1 MSGMTGRYTRVC
13 TLRPSTRC
21 LMTAVLLPTALALG
35 CGEIPRALA
44 EIESLQDRTRAL
56 LEQRVEEAAADAA
69 AAETAL
75 AEAQTAHQSAP
86 GRDYVYGGEPTPE
99 DLEKQRLRDVLQEA
113 RTTRN
118 DAVNFSNRV
127 KRYLDDARTRH
138 SNRLRRLRNAYEDDT
153 WELIRTDV
161 SPRSIVLNARQQ
173 AERELSRLEA
183 GCTSPVVLRRN
194 FGTGAEV
201 EPGCEDGGGQ

>member
-1 MSGMTGRYTRVC
+1 MTGRYTKDC
-13 TLRPSTRC
+13 TLRPSQGC
-21 LMTAVLLPTALALG
+21 LMTAVLLPMALALG

-44 EIESLQDRTRAL
+44 DIESFHDRTRAL
-56 LEQRVEEAAADAA
+56 LEQRVEETAADAT

-75 AEAQTAHQSAP
+75 AEAQTAYESAP

-99 DLEKQRLRDVLQEA
+99 DLEKQRLRGVFQEA
-113 RTTRN
+113 RTARN

-127 KRYLDDARTRH
+127 KGYLDDALTRH
-138 SNRLRRLRNAYEDDT
+138 SNQLRRLRNAYEDDT

-201 EPGCEDGGGQ
+201 EPGCEDGGEQ

>member
-1 MSGMTGRYTRVC
+1 MTERYTKVC
-13 TLRPSTRC
+13 TLRRSKRC
-21 LMTAVLLPTALALG
+21 VMTAVLLPTAVALG

-44 EIESLQDRTRAL
+44 DIESLQNRTRAL
-56 LEQRVEEAAADAA
+56 VEQRVEETAAEAA

-75 AEAQTAHQSAP
+75 AEAQTAHDSAP
-86 GRDYVYGGEPTPE
+86 GRDRVYRGEPTPE
-99 DLEKQRLRDVLQEA
+99 DLEKQRLRDVFQEA
-113 RTTRN
+113 RTARN
-118 DAVNFSNRV
+118 DAVNLNNRV
-127 KRYLDDARTRH
+127 KGYLDDARTRH
-138 SNRLRRLRNAYEDDT
+138 SNRLRRLRNAHEDDT

-194 FGTGAEV
+194 FGAGAEV

>member
-1 MSGMTGRYTRVC
+1 MTGRYTRVC
-13 TLRPSTRC
+13 TLRRSKRC

-44 EIESLQDRTRAL
+44 DIESLQDRTRGL
-56 LEQRVEEAAADAA
+56 LEQRVEETAADAA
-69 AAETAL
+69 AAEAAL
-75 AEAQTAHQSAP
+75 ADAQTAYDSAP
-86 GRDYVYGGEPTPE
+86 GRAYVYRGEPTPE
-99 DLEKQRLRDVLQEA
+99 DLEKQRLRDVFQEA
-113 RTTRN
+113 RTARN

-127 KRYLDDARTRH
+127 KGYLDSARTRH
-138 SNRLRRLRNAYEDDT
+138 ANRLRRLRNAYEDDT

-161 SPRSIVLNARQQ
+161 SPRSIVLNERQQ

>member
-1 MSGMTGRYTRVC
+1 MTGRYTKDC
-13 TLRPSTRC
+13 TLRPSEGC
-21 LMTAVLLPTALALG
+21 LMTAVLLPMAVALG

-44 EIESLQDRTRAL
+44 DIESLQDGTRAL
-56 LEQRVEEAAADAA
+56 LEQRVEETTAEAA
-69 AAETAL
+69 AAETVL
-75 AEAQTAHQSAP
+75 AAAQTAYDSAP
-86 GRDYVYGGEPTPE
+86 GRARVYLGEPTQE

-113 RTTRN
+113 RTVRN
-118 DAVNFSNRV
+118 DADNLNNRV

-153 WELIRTDV
+153 WELIRTDI

-173 AERELSRLEA
+173 AERELRRLEA